1 MAASSPTP
9 PLKSNGM
16 QRNVFREWF
25 SRSPDEVAT
34 SANQIVTSRL
44 LQSADASQ
52 VGLVRNGCR
61 QSIAADALLLTVS
74 QYAAGAIGLLMT
86 VLTAR
91 LLGPAAYGTVALVIS
106 YPTILWT
113 FLSFKPISVVIRY
126 LAEFGTTGQRN
137 RILSMCK
144 LGYGIDLVAALAVL
158 IVVGATGAWVTGNI
172 YHNPDLMWLM
182 LGYAISFPC
191 YSLTGTSLA
200 VLSASNRFRSIA
212 VFQVLDQSGALLLVV
227 GLIVVGF
234 GVPGV
239 IFGTAAAQAISGL
252 GIMCFTDYVLK
263 RDGCGTWWKAS
274 LEEIGPIRKELA
286 AFFGWNYLG
295 VTLSGLMGQIPLVL
309 LGHFRQSQE
318 VGFYRLATA
327 LITSASY
334 LETSLAKVA
343 YPILSAR
350 WATGERKS
358 LHATLGKW
366 TLREGLIV
374 SILVLLIIPLLPVV
388 VHLVLGDG
396 YRPMVSGAQVMMVGA
411 AVSAAFFWLNPFY
424 YATDRVGVWAKAY
437 ALSTA
442 AVISLGWVCVQRWG
456 FLGLAIIVGFGKA
469 FFTLSII
476 IAYLVIQKKSQ

>member
-91 LLGPAAYGTVALVIS
+91 LLDPAAYGTVALVIS

-182 LGYAISFPC
+182 LGYAI
-191 YSLTGTSLA
+191 
-200 VLSASNRFRSIA
+200 
-212 VFQVLDQSGALLLVV
+212 
-227 GLIVVGF
+227 
-234 GVPGV
+234 
-239 IFGTAAAQAISGL
+239 
-252 GIMCFTDYVLK
+252 
-263 RDGCGTWWKAS
+263 
-274 LEEIGPIRKELA
+274 
-286 AFFGWNYLG
+286 
-295 VTLSGLMGQIPLVL
+295 
-309 LGHFRQSQE
+309 
-318 VGFYRLATA
+318 
-327 LITSASY
+327 
-334 LETSLAKVA
+334 
-343 YPILSAR
+343 
-350 WATGERKS
+350 
-358 LHATLGKW
+358 
-366 TLREGLIV
+366 
-374 SILVLLIIPLLPVV
+374 
-388 VHLVLGDG
+388 
-396 YRPMVSGAQVMMVGA
+396 
-411 AVSAAFFWLNPFY
+411 
-424 YATDRVGVWAKAY
+424 
-437 ALSTA
+437 
-442 AVISLGWVCVQRWG
+442 
-456 FLGLAIIVGFGKA
+456 
-469 FFTLSII
+469 
-476 IAYLVIQKKSQ
+476 